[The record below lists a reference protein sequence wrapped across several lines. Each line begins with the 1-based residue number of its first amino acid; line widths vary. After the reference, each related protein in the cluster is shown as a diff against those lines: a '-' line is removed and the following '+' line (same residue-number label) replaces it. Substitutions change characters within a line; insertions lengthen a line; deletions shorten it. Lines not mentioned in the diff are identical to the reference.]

1 MIPQKLRKQID
12 KDPYYKKCALT
23 GFTAFKIELHHAI
36 IVGGSQIQEKWNI
49 VPLWWR
55 KHSPYGDEDSVHNC
69 KKTKDL
75 VELIALKRAT
85 KKDLQKYRKAN
96 LEQRLKYLEKKYGG
110 GKYR

>member
-1 MIPQKLRKQID
+1 MNPIPSKLKKELS
-12 KDPYYKKCALT
+12 KDPYYKRCFLT
-23 GFTAFKIELHHAI
+23 GFTAFKIDFHHCCTYQ
-36 IVGGSQIQEKWNI
+36 GKQINEKWNI
-49 VPLWWR
+49 LPIWWR

-96 LEQRLKYLEKKYGG
+96 LEQRLKYLNNKYN
-110 GKYR
+110 

>member
-1 MIPQKLRKQID
+1 MIPAKLRKQID

-36 IVGGSQIQEKWNI
+36 IVANRQVQEKWAI

-55 KHSPYGDEDSVHNC
+55 KHSYYGDPDSVHNC
-69 KKTKDL
+69 KETKDR

-96 LEQRLKYLEKKYGG
+96 LEQRLKYLNNKYN
-110 GKYR
+110 